1 MLRLYKLALRR
12 YSADGTI
19 ARRSSSTRL
28 LEWSIKKA
36 VLLLMRLQRMT
47 FPERGIG
54 GWWWTWRW
62 RLEILMG
69 WYEYDSV
76 AWSRRLIR
84 PGMTVVDIGA
94 HVGYYT
100 RLFSRLV
107 GPSGTVLAFESH
119 PENFAVLRKNVCG
132 LKHRNVKLFEAALA
146 DQVGSIRLYVS
157 PGSSN
162 HSLLE
167 GFTQAE
173 EVIEVK
179 STALDTVLSEIGID
193 RIDFV
198 KIDVEGAEPLV
209 LAGMQQTISRSP
221 HMNLLIEYNPT
232 ALACGGVEPKEMVG
246 VLQKAG
252 FQVGIIR
259 PDGVLDDIAGGLQ
272 SDYVNLL
279 CQKPKSISRR

>member
-1 MLRLYKLALRR
+1 
-12 YSADGTI
+12 
-19 ARRSSSTRL
+19 
-28 LEWSIKKA
+28 
-36 VLLLMRLQRMT
+36 
-47 FPERGIG
+47 
-54 GWWWTWRW
+54 
-62 RLEILMG
+62 MG
-69 WYEYDSV
+69 WYEYESV
-76 AWSRRLIR
+76 EWSRKLIR

-119 PENFAVLRKNVCG
+119 PENFAVLRKNVSG
-132 LKHRNVKLFEAALA
+132 RKHRNVKLFDVALA
-146 DQVGSIRLYVS
+146 DQVGSVPLYVS
-157 PGSSN
+157 PGSTN

-167 GFTQAE
+167 GFTQAQ

-179 STALDTVLSEIGID
+179 GTTLDTVLSEVGID

-209 LAGMQQTISRSP
+209 LAGMQQTISRSSD
-221 HMNLLIEYNPT
+221 MNLLIEYNPK
-232 ALACGGVEPKEMVG
+232 ALACGGVEPKEMVE

-252 FQVGIIR
+252 FQVGVIR
-259 PDGVLDDIAGGLQ
+259 PDGVLNNIADGIQ

-279 CQKPKSISRR
+279 CRKQ

>member
-1 MLRLYKLALRR
+1 
-12 YSADGTI
+12 
-19 ARRSSSTRL
+19 
-28 LEWSIKKA
+28 
-36 VLLLMRLQRMT
+36 MRQQRMA

-69 WYEYDSV
+69 WNEYDSV
-76 AWSRRLIR
+76 EWCRKLIKS
-84 PGMTVVDIGA
+84 GMTVVDVGA
-94 HVGYYT
+94 HLGYYT

-119 PENFAVLRKNVCG
+119 PENFAVLTKNLSG
-132 LKHRNVKLFEAALA
+132 RKHRNVKLFEVALA
-146 DQVGSIRLYVS
+146 DQEGSLPLYVS

-167 GFTQAE
+167 GFTKAE
-173 EVIEVK
+173 EVIKVK
-179 STALDTVLSEIGID
+179 SKSLDTVLSELGIA
-193 RIDFV
+193 RVDFV

-209 LAGMQQTISRSP
+209 LAGMRQTISRSP
-221 HMNLLIEYNPT
+221 HINLLIEYNPA
-232 ALACGGVEPKEMVG
+232 ALACGGEEPKEMIA

-252 FQVGIIR
+252 FQVGVVR
-259 PDGVLDDIAGGLQ
+259 PDGVLDNFANGLQ

-279 CQKPKSISRR
+279 CRMP